1 MSINNE
7 WNRNVKFGLVN
18 SEEGLF
24 ISVNGMKYYFMKNS
38 DICGLMRSIIMS
50 SVKEIQTTIKA
61 RRIKDNVKY
70 TKANEMFIKATFTA
84 EDMELKEDYA
94 MSFTK
99 IKEIQKEKKKEQVEI
114 INNSEISSDNNN
126 NTVEDINTS
135 NIFKP
140 VDIREA
146 LRTCEPALKHIEK
159 PIIEQIM
166 EEVKEETISKPI
178 KEVVSE
184 PVKIEEKPKAVK
196 SSKPKAVKSSKPK
209 SVKKPVKSSKPALKH
224 IEKPIIEQ
232 IMEEV
237 KEETISKPIKE
248 VVSEPVKEVVSEPVK
263 EVVSEPVK
271 IEDKA
276 VKSSKPKSV
285 KKPVKSKKDS
295 KELKIGGYKI
305 TDKHIS
311 LFNQIKE
318 ACIDLGVSELKRDEA
333 RKYKIYYRNLNDGTW
348 GVLRE
353 QYKTYMEKFA

>member
-7 WNRNVKFGLVN
+7 WNRNVRFGLVN

-84 EDMELKEDYA
+84 DDMELKEDYA

-99 IKEIQKEKKKEQVEI
+99 IKEIQEEKKKKQVEI

-126 NTVEDINTS
+126 NTVEDNTS

-166 EEVKEETISKPI
+166 EEIKEETVSEPIKEVVSEPVKDVKEIVKEESKEAIVKEETVSEPI
-178 KEVVSE
+178 KEVVSEPMEDVKEIVKEEIKEETVSE

-196 SSKPKAVKSSKPK
+196 K
-209 SVKKPVKSSKPALKH
+209 
-224 IEKPIIEQ
+224 
-232 IMEEV
+232 
-237 KEETISKPIKE
+237 T
-248 VVSEPVKEVVSEPVK
+248 
-263 EVVSEPVK
+263 
-271 IEDKA
+271 

-305 TDKHIS
+305 TDKHIN

-333 RKYKIYYRNLNDGTW
+333 RKYKIYYTKLNDGTW

>member
-7 WNRNVKFGLVN
+7 WNRNIKFGLVN

-24 ISVNGMKYYFMKNS
+24 ISVNGVKYYFMKNS

-84 EDMELKEDYA
+84 DDMELKEDYA

-99 IKEIQKEKKKEQVEI
+99 IKEIQEEKKKEQPEI
-114 INNSEISSDNNN
+114 ISNSEVSSDND
-126 NTVEDINTS
+126 NTAEDNNTS

-140 VDIREA
+140 VNIREA
-146 LRTCEPALKHIEK
+146 LKSCEPALKHIEK

-166 EEVKEETISKPI
+166 EEVKEIVKEEIKEEVVSEPI

-184 PVKIEEKPKAVK
+184 PVEEVKEIVKEEIKEEVVSEPVKVEEKPKT
-196 SSKPKAVKSSKPK
+196 VKSSKPK
-209 SVKKPVKSSKPALKH
+209 SVK
-224 IEKPIIEQ
+224 
-232 IMEEV
+232 
-237 KEETISKPIKE
+237 
-248 VVSEPVKEVVSEPVK
+248 
-263 EVVSEPVK
+263 
-271 IEDKA
+271 
-276 VKSSKPKSV
+276 SSKPKTV
-285 KKPVKSKKDS
+285 KKITKSKKDPN
-295 KELKIGGYKI
+295 ELKIGGYKI

>member
-7 WNRNVKFGLVN
+7 WNRNVRFGLVN

-84 EDMELKEDYA
+84 DDMELKEDYA

-99 IKEIQKEKKKEQVEI
+99 IKEIQEEKKKKQVEI
-114 INNSEISSDNNN
+114 INNNETSSDND
-126 NTVEDINTS
+126 NTVEDNTS

-166 EEVKEETISKPI
+166 EEVKEETVSEPI

-184 PVKIEEKPKAVK
+184 PVKDVKEIVKEETVSEPVKVEEKPKAVK
-196 SSKPKAVKSSKPK
+196 KTVK
-209 SVKKPVKSSKPALKH
+209 
-224 IEKPIIEQ
+224 
-232 IMEEV
+232 
-237 KEETISKPIKE
+237 T
-248 VVSEPVKEVVSEPVK
+248 
-263 EVVSEPVK
+263 
-271 IEDKA
+271 
-276 VKSSKPKSV
+276 SKPKSV

-333 RKYKIYYRNLNDGTW
+333 RKYKIYYTKLNDGTW

>member
-7 WNRNVKFGLVN
+7 WNRNVRFGLVN

-84 EDMELKEDYA
+84 DDMELKEDYA

-99 IKEIQKEKKKEQVEI
+99 IKEIQEEKKKKQVETI
-114 INNSEISSDNNN
+114 TNNKISSDNT
-126 NTVEDINTS
+126 NTVEDNNTS

-140 VDIREA
+140 VNIREA

-166 EEVKEETISKPI
+166 EEVKEETVPEPI

-184 PVKIEEKPKAVK
+184 PV
-196 SSKPKAVKSSKPK
+196 
-209 SVKKPVKSSKPALKH
+209 
-224 IEKPIIEQ
+224 
-232 IMEEV
+232 EEV
-237 KEETISKPIKE
+237 KEI
-248 VVSEPVKEVVSEPVK
+248 VKEEVK
-263 EVVSEPVK
+263 EK
-271 IEDKA
+271 LFLNQL
-276 VKSSKPKSV
+276 
-285 KKPVKSKKDS
+285 KK
-295 KELKIGGYKI
+295 
-305 TDKHIS
+305 
-311 LFNQIKE
+311 LFLNQ
-318 ACIDLGVSELKRDEA
+318 
-333 RKYKIYYRNLNDGTW
+333 
-348 GVLRE
+348 
-353 QYKTYMEKFA
+353 

>member
-1 MSINNE
+1 MTINNE
-7 WNRNVKFGLVN
+7 WNRNVRFGLVN

-84 EDMELKEDYA
+84 DEMELKEDYA

-99 IKEIQKEKKKEQVEI
+99 IKEIQEEKKKKQVEI
-114 INNSEISSDNNN
+114 INNNETSSDND
-126 NTVEDINTS
+126 NTVEDNNTS

-166 EEVKEETISKPI
+166 EEIKEETVSEPI

-184 PVKIEEKPKAVK
+184 PVKD
-196 SSKPKAVKSSKPK
+196 
-209 SVKKPVKSSKPALKH
+209 
-224 IEKPIIEQ
+224 
-232 IMEEV
+232 V
-237 KEETISKPIKE
+237 KEEIKEEIKEETVSEPIKEEVVSEPIKE
-248 VVSEPVKEVVSEPVK
+248 VVSEPVEEVKEETVSEPVK
-263 EVVSEPVK
+263 VEEKP
-271 IEDKA
+271 KA
-276 VKSSKPKSV
+276 VKKTVKTSKPKSV

-295 KELKIGGYKI
+295 NELKIGGYKI

-333 RKYKIYYRNLNDGTW
+333 RKYKIYYTKLNDGTW

>member
-7 WNRNVKFGLVN
+7 WNRNVRFGLVN

-84 EDMELKEDYA
+84 DDMELKEDYA

-99 IKEIQKEKKKEQVEI
+99 IKEIQEEKKKKQVEI
-114 INNSEISSDNNN
+114 INNNETSSVN
-126 NTVEDINTS
+126 NTVEDNNTS

-166 EEVKEETISKPI
+166 EEVKEETVSEPI
-178 KEVVSE
+178 KEVVVSEPVKDVKEFVKEETVSEPIKEEVVSE
-184 PVKIEEKPKAVK
+184 PVEEVKEETVSEPIKVEEKPKAVK
-196 SSKPKAVKSSKPK
+196 K
-209 SVKKPVKSSKPALKH
+209 
-224 IEKPIIEQ
+224 
-232 IMEEV
+232 
-237 KEETISKPIKE
+237 T
-248 VVSEPVKEVVSEPVK
+248 
-263 EVVSEPVK
+263 
-271 IEDKA
+271 

-333 RKYKIYYRNLNDGTW
+333 RKYKIYYTKLNDGTW

>member
-7 WNRNVKFGLVN
+7 WNRNVRFGLVN

-84 EDMELKEDYA
+84 DDMELKEDYA

-99 IKEIQKEKKKEQVEI
+99 IKEIQEEKKKKQVEI
-114 INNSEISSDNNN
+114 INNNETSSDND
-126 NTVEDINTS
+126 NTVEDNNTS

-166 EEVKEETISKPI
+166 EEIKEETVSEPIKEVVSEPVKDVKEIVKEESKEAIVKDEIVSEPIKEVVSEPMEDVKEIVKEEVKEET
-178 KEVVSE
+178 VSE

-196 SSKPKAVKSSKPK
+196 KTVK
-209 SVKKPVKSSKPALKH
+209 
-224 IEKPIIEQ
+224 
-232 IMEEV
+232 
-237 KEETISKPIKE
+237 T
-248 VVSEPVKEVVSEPVK
+248 
-263 EVVSEPVK
+263 
-271 IEDKA
+271 
-276 VKSSKPKSV
+276 SKPKSV

-333 RKYKIYYRNLNDGTW
+333 RKYKIYYTKLNDGTW

>member
-7 WNRNVKFGLVN
+7 WNRNVRFGLVN

-84 EDMELKEDYA
+84 DDMELKEDYA

-99 IKEIQKEKKKEQVEI
+99 IKEIQEEKKKKQVEI
-114 INNSEISSDNNN
+114 INNNEISSDND
-126 NTVEDINTS
+126 NTVEDNNTS

-166 EEVKEETISKPI
+166 EEVKEETVSEPI

-184 PVKIEEKPKAVK
+184 PVKDVKEIVKEEIK
-196 SSKPKAVKSSKPK
+196 
-209 SVKKPVKSSKPALKH
+209 
-224 IEKPIIEQ
+224 
-232 IMEEV
+232 EEIV
-237 KEETISKPIKE
+237 KEETVSEPIKE
-248 VVSEPVKEVVSEPVK
+248 VVSEPVKDVKEEVKEETVSEPVK
-263 EVVSEPVK
+263 VEEKPKAVK
-271 IEDKA
+271 KT

>member
-1 MSINNE
+1 MTINNE
-7 WNRNVKFGLVN
+7 WNRNVRFGLVN

-84 EDMELKEDYA
+84 DDMELKEDYA

-99 IKEIQKEKKKEQVEI
+99 IKEIQEEKKKKQVEI
-114 INNSEISSDNNN
+114 INNSEISSDNN
-126 NTVEDINTS
+126 TVEDNIS

-166 EEVKEETISKPI
+166 EEVKEETVSEPVEDVKEEVKEETVSEPI

-184 PVKIEEKPKAVK
+184 PVKDVKEETVPEPVKVEEKPKAVK
-196 SSKPKAVKSSKPK
+196 KTVKSSKPK
-209 SVKKPVKSSKPALKH
+209 SVKKPVK
-224 IEKPIIEQ
+224 
-232 IMEEV
+232 
-237 KEETISKPIKE
+237 T
-248 VVSEPVKEVVSEPVK
+248 
-263 EVVSEPVK
+263 
-271 IEDKA
+271 
-276 VKSSKPKSV
+276 SKPKSV

-295 KELKIGGYKI
+295 NELKIGGYKI

>member
-84 EDMELKEDYA
+84 DDMELKEDYA

-99 IKEIQKEKKKEQVEI
+99 IKEIQEEKKKKQVETI
-114 INNSEISSDNNN
+114 TNNKISSDNT
-126 NTVEDINTS
+126 NTVEDNNTS

-140 VDIREA
+140 VNIREA

-166 EEVKEETISKPI
+166 EEVKEETVPEPIKEVVSEPVEEVKEIVKEEVKEETVSEPI

-184 PVKIEEKPKAVK
+184 PVKDVKEEVKEEIVSEPVKVEEKPKAVK
-196 SSKPKAVKSSKPK
+196 K
-209 SVKKPVKSSKPALKH
+209 
-224 IEKPIIEQ
+224 
-232 IMEEV
+232 
-237 KEETISKPIKE
+237 T
-248 VVSEPVKEVVSEPVK
+248 
-263 EVVSEPVK
+263 
-271 IEDKA
+271 

-295 KELKIGGYKI
+295 NELKIGGYKI

-333 RKYKIYYRNLNDGTW
+333 RKYKIYYTKLNDGTW

>member
-7 WNRNVKFGLVN
+7 WNRNVRFGLVN

-84 EDMELKEDYA
+84 DDMELKEDYA

-99 IKEIQKEKKKEQVEI
+99 IKEIQEEKKKKQVEI
-114 INNSEISSDNNN
+114 INNNEISSDND
-126 NTVEDINTS
+126 NTVEDNNTS

-166 EEVKEETISKPI
+166 EEVKEETVSEPI

-184 PVKIEEKPKAVK
+184 PVKDVKEIVKEEIKEEIVKEETVSEPIKEIVPEPVEDVKEEVKEETVSEPVKVEEKPKAVK
-196 SSKPKAVKSSKPK
+196 K
-209 SVKKPVKSSKPALKH
+209 
-224 IEKPIIEQ
+224 
-232 IMEEV
+232 
-237 KEETISKPIKE
+237 T
-248 VVSEPVKEVVSEPVK
+248 
-263 EVVSEPVK
+263 
-271 IEDKA
+271 

>member
-24 ISVNGMKYYFMKNS
+24 ISVNGVKYYFMKNS

-84 EDMELKEDYA
+84 DDMELKEDYA

-99 IKEIQKEKKKEQVEI
+99 IKEIQEEKKKEQPEI
-114 INNSEISSDNNN
+114 ISNNEVSSDND
-126 NTVEDINTS
+126 NTAEDNNTS

-140 VDIREA
+140 VNIREA
-146 LRTCEPALKHIEK
+146 LKSCEPALKHIEK

-166 EEVKEETISKPI
+166 EEVKEETVSEPI

-184 PVKIEEKPKAVK
+184 PVEEVKEAVKEEIKEETVSEPVKVEEKPKSVK
-196 SSKPKAVKSSKPK
+196 SSKPKAVKK
-209 SVKKPVKSSKPALKH
+209 
-224 IEKPIIEQ
+224 
-232 IMEEV
+232 
-237 KEETISKPIKE
+237 TT
-248 VVSEPVKEVVSEPVK
+248 
-263 EVVSEPVK
+263 
-271 IEDKA
+271 
-276 VKSSKPKSV
+276 
-285 KKPVKSKKDS
+285 KSKKDS

>member
-84 EDMELKEDYA
+84 DDMELKEDYA

-99 IKEIQKEKKKEQVEI
+99 IKEIQEEKKKKQVEI
-114 INNSEISSDNNN
+114 INNNETSSDND
-126 NTVEDINTS
+126 NTVEDNNTS

-166 EEVKEETISKPI
+166 EEVKEETVSEPI

-184 PVKIEEKPKAVK
+184 PVKVEEKPKAVK
-196 SSKPKAVKSSKPK
+196 K
-209 SVKKPVKSSKPALKH
+209 
-224 IEKPIIEQ
+224 
-232 IMEEV
+232 
-237 KEETISKPIKE
+237 T
-248 VVSEPVKEVVSEPVK
+248 
-263 EVVSEPVK
+263 
-271 IEDKA
+271 

>member
-84 EDMELKEDYA
+84 DDMELKEDYA

-99 IKEIQKEKKKEQVEI
+99 IKEIQEEKKKKQVETI
-114 INNSEISSDNNN
+114 TNNKISSDNT
-126 NTVEDINTS
+126 NTVEDNNTS

-140 VDIREA
+140 VNIREA

-166 EEVKEETISKPI
+166 EEVKEETVPEPI

-184 PVKIEEKPKAVK
+184 PVKDVKEEVKEEIVSEPVKVEEKPKAVK
-196 SSKPKAVKSSKPK
+196 K
-209 SVKKPVKSSKPALKH
+209 
-224 IEKPIIEQ
+224 
-232 IMEEV
+232 
-237 KEETISKPIKE
+237 T
-248 VVSEPVKEVVSEPVK
+248 
-263 EVVSEPVK
+263 
-271 IEDKA
+271 

-295 KELKIGGYKI
+295 NELKIGGYKI

-333 RKYKIYYRNLNDGTW
+333 RKYKIYYTKLNDGTW

>member
-24 ISVNGMKYYFMKNS
+24 ISINGMKYYFMKNS

-84 EDMELKEDYA
+84 DDMELKEDYA

-99 IKEIQKEKKKEQVEI
+99 IKEIQEEKKKEQPEI
-114 INNSEISSDNNN
+114 INNSEISSDNT
-126 NTVEDINTS
+126 NTVEHNNTS

-140 VDIREA
+140 VNIREA

-166 EEVKEETISKPI
+166 EEVKEETVP
-178 KEVVSE
+178 E
-184 PVKIEEKPKAVK
+184 
-196 SSKPKAVKSSKPK
+196 
-209 SVKKPVKSSKPALKH
+209 
-224 IEKPIIEQ
+224 
-232 IMEEV
+232 
-237 KEETISKPIKE
+237 PIKE
-248 VVSEPVKEVVSEPVK
+248 VVSEPVKEVKEAVKEEIKEETVSEPVK
-263 EVVSEPVK
+263 VEEKP
-271 IEDKA
+271 KA
-276 VKSSKPKSV
+276 AKKTVKSSKPKSV
-285 KKPVKSKKDS
+285 KKTSKSKKDS
-295 KELKIGGYKI
+295 NELKIGGYKI

>member
-184 PVKIEEKPKAVK
+184 PVK
-196 SSKPKAVKSSKPK
+196 
-209 SVKKPVKSSKPALKH
+209 
-224 IEKPIIEQ
+224 
-232 IMEEV
+232 
-237 KEETISKPIKE
+237 
-248 VVSEPVKEVVSEPVK
+248 

-271 IEDKA
+271 IEDKS

-333 RKYKIYYRNLNDGTW
+333 RKYKIYYTKLNDGTW

>member
-1 MSINNE
+1 MTINNE

-84 EDMELKEDYA
+84 DDMELKEDYA

-99 IKEIQKEKKKEQVEI
+99 IKEIQEEKKKKQVEI
-114 INNSEISSDNNN
+114 INNIETSSDN
-126 NTVEDINTS
+126 NTVEDNTS

-166 EEVKEETISKPI
+166 EEVKEETVSEPI

-184 PVKIEEKPKAVK
+184 PVEDVKEEVKEEIVKEEVKEETVPESVKVEEKPKAVK
-196 SSKPKAVKSSKPK
+196 KTVK
-209 SVKKPVKSSKPALKH
+209 
-224 IEKPIIEQ
+224 
-232 IMEEV
+232 
-237 KEETISKPIKE
+237 T
-248 VVSEPVKEVVSEPVK
+248 
-263 EVVSEPVK
+263 
-271 IEDKA
+271 
-276 VKSSKPKSV
+276 SKPKSV

-318 ACIDLGVSELKRDEA
+318 ACIDLGASELKRDEA

>member
-1 MSINNE
+1 MSINND

-84 EDMELKEDYA
+84 DDMKLKEDYA

-99 IKEIQKEKKKEQVEI
+99 IKEIQEEKKKKQVEI
-114 INNSEISSDNNN
+114 INNSEISSNND
-126 NTVEDINTS
+126 NTVEDNTS

-166 EEVKEETISKPI
+166 EEVKEETVSEPIKEVVSEPVEDVKEEVKEEIVKEEVKEETVPEPIKEVVSEPI

-184 PVKIEEKPKAVK
+184 PVKVEEKPKAVK
-196 SSKPKAVKSSKPK
+196 K
-209 SVKKPVKSSKPALKH
+209 
-224 IEKPIIEQ
+224 
-232 IMEEV
+232 
-237 KEETISKPIKE
+237 T
-248 VVSEPVKEVVSEPVK
+248 
-263 EVVSEPVK
+263 
-271 IEDKA
+271 

-295 KELKIGGYKI
+295 KELQIGGYKI

>member
-24 ISVNGMKYYFMKNS
+24 ISVNGVKYYFMKNS

-84 EDMELKEDYA
+84 DDMELKEDYA

-99 IKEIQKEKKKEQVEI
+99 IKEIQEEKKKEQPEI
-114 INNSEISSDNNN
+114 INNSEISSDNT
-126 NTVEDINTS
+126 NTVEHNNTS

-140 VDIREA
+140 VNIREA

-166 EEVKEETISKPI
+166 EEVKEETVP
-178 KEVVSE
+178 E
-184 PVKIEEKPKAVK
+184 
-196 SSKPKAVKSSKPK
+196 
-209 SVKKPVKSSKPALKH
+209 
-224 IEKPIIEQ
+224 
-232 IMEEV
+232 
-237 KEETISKPIKE
+237 PIKE
-248 VVSEPVKEVVSEPVK
+248 VVSEPVKEVKEAVKEEIKEETVSEPVK
-263 EVVSEPVK
+263 VEEKP
-271 IEDKA
+271 KA
-276 VKSSKPKSV
+276 AKKTVKSSKPKSV
-285 KKPVKSKKDS
+285 KKTSKSKKDS
-295 KELKIGGYKI
+295 NELKIGGYKI

>member
-7 WNRNVKFGLVN
+7 WNRNVRFGLVN

-84 EDMELKEDYA
+84 DDMELKEDYA

-99 IKEIQKEKKKEQVEI
+99 IKEIQEEKKKKQVEI
-114 INNSEISSDNNN
+114 INNNETSSDND
-126 NTVEDINTS
+126 NTVEDNNTS

-166 EEVKEETISKPI
+166 EEIKEETVSEPI

-184 PVKIEEKPKAVK
+184 PVKDVK
-196 SSKPKAVKSSKPK
+196 EIVK
-209 SVKKPVKSSKPALKH
+209 
-224 IEKPIIEQ
+224 
-232 IMEEV
+232 EEV
-237 KEETISKPIKE
+237 KEEIKEEIVKEEIKEE
-248 VVSEPVKEVVSEPVK
+248 VVSEPIKEETVSET
-263 EVVSEPVK
+263 VK
-271 IEDKA
+271 IEEKPKA

-333 RKYKIYYRNLNDGTW
+333 RKYKIYYTKLNDGTW

>member
-24 ISVNGMKYYFMKNS
+24 ISVNGVKYYFMKNS

-84 EDMELKEDYA
+84 DDMELKEDYA

-99 IKEIQKEKKKEQVEI
+99 IKEIQEEKKKEQPEI
-114 INNSEISSDNNN
+114 ISNSEVSSDND
-126 NTVEDINTS
+126 NTAEDNNTS

-140 VDIREA
+140 VNIREA
-146 LRTCEPALKHIEK
+146 LKSCEPALKHIEK

-166 EEVKEETISKPI
+166 EEVKEEIKEETVSEPIKEVVSEPVEKVKEAVKEETVPEPI

-184 PVKIEEKPKAVK
+184 PVKVEEKPKTVK
-196 SSKPKAVKSSKPK
+196 SSKLKAVKK
-209 SVKKPVKSSKPALKH
+209 
-224 IEKPIIEQ
+224 
-232 IMEEV
+232 
-237 KEETISKPIKE
+237 TT
-248 VVSEPVKEVVSEPVK
+248 
-263 EVVSEPVK
+263 
-271 IEDKA
+271 
-276 VKSSKPKSV
+276 
-285 KKPVKSKKDS
+285 KSKKDS
-295 KELKIGGYKI
+295 NELKIGGYKI
-305 TDKHIS
+305 TAKHIS

>member
-7 WNRNVKFGLVN
+7 WNRNVRFGLVN

-84 EDMELKEDYA
+84 DDMELKEDYA

-99 IKEIQKEKKKEQVEI
+99 IKEIQEEKKKKQVEI
-114 INNSEISSDNNN
+114 ISNNEISSDND
-126 NTVEDINTS
+126 NTVEDNTS

-166 EEVKEETISKPI
+166 EEVKEETVSEPIKEVVSEPI

-184 PVKIEEKPKAVK
+184 PVKDVK
-196 SSKPKAVKSSKPK
+196 
-209 SVKKPVKSSKPALKH
+209 
-224 IEKPIIEQ
+224 
-232 IMEEV
+232 EEV
-237 KEETISKPIKE
+237 KEETVSEPIKE
-248 VVSEPVKEVVSEPVK
+248 VVSEPVEEVKEETVSEPIKVEEKPKAVK
-263 EVVSEPVK
+263 K
-271 IEDKA
+271 T

-333 RKYKIYYRNLNDGTW
+333 RKYKIYYTKLNDGTW

>member
-7 WNRNVKFGLVN
+7 WNRNVRFGLVN

-84 EDMELKEDYA
+84 DDMELKEDYA

-99 IKEIQKEKKKEQVEI
+99 IKEIQEEKKKEQVKI
-114 INNSEISSDNNN
+114 ISNNEISSDND
-126 NTVEDINTS
+126 NTVEDNNTS

-166 EEVKEETISKPI
+166 EEVKEETVSEPI
-178 KEVVSE
+178 KEVVSEPVKDVKEIVKEESKEAIVKDEIVSEPIKEVVSEPMEDVKEIVKEEVKEETVSE

-196 SSKPKAVKSSKPK
+196 KTVK
-209 SVKKPVKSSKPALKH
+209 
-224 IEKPIIEQ
+224 
-232 IMEEV
+232 
-237 KEETISKPIKE
+237 T
-248 VVSEPVKEVVSEPVK
+248 
-263 EVVSEPVK
+263 
-271 IEDKA
+271 
-276 VKSSKPKSV
+276 SKPKSV

-333 RKYKIYYRNLNDGTW
+333 RKYKIYYTKLNDGTW

>member
-7 WNRNVKFGLVN
+7 WNRNVRFGLVN

-84 EDMELKEDYA
+84 DDMELKEDYA

-99 IKEIQKEKKKEQVEI
+99 IKEIQEEKKKKQVEI
-114 INNSEISSDNNN
+114 INNSEISSDND
-126 NTVEDINTS
+126 NTVEDNNTS

-178 KEVVSE
+178 KEVVVSE
-184 PVKIEEKPKAVK
+184 PVKDVK
-196 SSKPKAVKSSKPK
+196 EFVK
-209 SVKKPVKSSKPALKH
+209 
-224 IEKPIIEQ
+224 
-232 IMEEV
+232 EEV
-237 KEETISKPIKE
+237 KEEIKEEIVKEEIKEE
-248 VVSEPVKEVVSEPVK
+248 VVSEPIKEETVSEPVK
-263 EVVSEPVK
+263 VEEKP
-271 IEDKA
+271 KA

>member
-99 IKEIQKEKKKEQVEI
+99 IKEIQEEKKKEQVEI
-114 INNSEISSDNNN
+114 ISNNETSSDND
-126 NTVEDINTS
+126 NTVEDNNTS

-166 EEVKEETISKPI
+166 EEVKEEII
-178 KEVVSE
+178 SE
-184 PVKIEEKPKAVK
+184 PV
-196 SSKPKAVKSSKPK
+196 
-209 SVKKPVKSSKPALKH
+209 
-224 IEKPIIEQ
+224 
-232 IMEEV
+232 
-237 KEETISKPIKE
+237 KE

>member
-7 WNRNVKFGLVN
+7 WNRNVRFGLVN

-84 EDMELKEDYA
+84 DDMELKEDYA

-99 IKEIQKEKKKEQVEI
+99 IKEIQEEKKKKQVEI
-114 INNSEISSDNNN
+114 INNNETSSDND
-126 NTVEDINTS
+126 NTVEDNNTS

-166 EEVKEETISKPI
+166 EEVKEETVSEPI

-184 PVKIEEKPKAVK
+184 PVKDVK
-196 SSKPKAVKSSKPK
+196 E
-209 SVKKPVKSSKPALKH
+209 
-224 IEKPIIEQ
+224 I
-232 IMEEV
+232 V
-237 KEETISKPIKE
+237 KEEIKEETVSEPIKEE
-248 VVSEPVKEVVSEPVK
+248 VVSEPVKDVKEEIKEEVVSEPVK
-263 EVVSEPVK
+263 VEEQPKSVK
-271 IEDKA
+271 KT
-276 VKSSKPKSV
+276 VKTSKPKSV

-333 RKYKIYYRNLNDGTW
+333 RKYKIYYTKLNDGTW

>member
-7 WNRNVKFGLVN
+7 WNRNVRFGLVN

-84 EDMELKEDYA
+84 DDMELKEDYA

-99 IKEIQKEKKKEQVEI
+99 IKEIQEEKKKKQVEI
-114 INNSEISSDNNN
+114 INNNETSSDND
-126 NTVEDINTS
+126 NTVEDNTS

-166 EEVKEETISKPI
+166 EEVKEETVSEPI

-184 PVKIEEKPKAVK
+184 PVKDVKEIVKEEVKEEIKEEIVKEEIKEEVVSEPIKEETVSETVKIEE
-196 SSKPKAVKSSKPK
+196 KPKAVKSSKPK
-209 SVKKPVKSSKPALKH
+209 SVKKPVKN
-224 IEKPIIEQ
+224 
-232 IMEEV
+232 
-237 KEETISKPIKE
+237 
-248 VVSEPVKEVVSEPVK
+248 
-263 EVVSEPVK
+263 
-271 IEDKA
+271 
-276 VKSSKPKSV
+276 
-285 KKPVKSKKDS
+285 KKDS

-333 RKYKIYYRNLNDGTW
+333 RKYKIYYTKLNDGTW

>member
-1 MSINNE
+1 MTINNE

-84 EDMELKEDYA
+84 DDMELKEDYA

-99 IKEIQKEKKKEQVEI
+99 IKEIQEEKKKKQVEI
-114 INNSEISSDNNN
+114 INNSEISSNND
-126 NTVEDINTS
+126 NTVEDNTS

-166 EEVKEETISKPI
+166 EEVKEETVSEPI

-184 PVKIEEKPKAVK
+184 PVEDVKEEIKEEIVKEEIKEETVPESVKVEEKPKAVK
-196 SSKPKAVKSSKPK
+196 K
-209 SVKKPVKSSKPALKH
+209 
-224 IEKPIIEQ
+224 
-232 IMEEV
+232 
-237 KEETISKPIKE
+237 T
-248 VVSEPVKEVVSEPVK
+248 
-263 EVVSEPVK
+263 
-271 IEDKA
+271 

-295 KELKIGGYKI
+295 KELQIGGYKI

>member
-7 WNRNVKFGLVN
+7 WNRNVRFGLVN

-84 EDMELKEDYA
+84 DDMELKEDYA

-99 IKEIQKEKKKEQVEI
+99 IKEIQEEKKKKQVEI
-114 INNSEISSDNNN
+114 INNSEISSDND
-126 NTVEDINTS
+126 NTVEDNNTS

-166 EEVKEETISKPI
+166 EEVKEETVSEPI

-184 PVKIEEKPKAVK
+184 PVKDVKEIVKEEIVPEPIKDVKETVKEEIKEEVKEETVSEPVKVEEKPKAVK
-196 SSKPKAVKSSKPK
+196 K
-209 SVKKPVKSSKPALKH
+209 
-224 IEKPIIEQ
+224 
-232 IMEEV
+232 
-237 KEETISKPIKE
+237 T
-248 VVSEPVKEVVSEPVK
+248 
-263 EVVSEPVK
+263 
-271 IEDKA
+271 

-333 RKYKIYYRNLNDGTW
+333 RKYKIYYTKLNDGTW

>member
-7 WNRNVKFGLVN
+7 WNRNVRFGLVN

-84 EDMELKEDYA
+84 DDMELKEDYA

-99 IKEIQKEKKKEQVEI
+99 IKEIQEEKKKKQVEI
-114 INNSEISSDNNN
+114 ISNNETSSDND
-126 NTVEDINTS
+126 NTVEDNNTS

-166 EEVKEETISKPI
+166 EEVKEETVSEPI
-178 KEVVSE
+178 KEVVSEPVKDVKEIVKEEVKEETVSEPIKEVVSEPVEDVKEEVKDETVPE

-196 SSKPKAVKSSKPK
+196 KTVKSSKPK
-209 SVKKPVKSSKPALKH
+209 SVKKS
-224 IEKPIIEQ
+224 
-232 IMEEV
+232 
-237 KEETISKPIKE
+237 
-248 VVSEPVKEVVSEPVK
+248 
-263 EVVSEPVK
+263 
-271 IEDKA
+271 
-276 VKSSKPKSV
+276 
-285 KKPVKSKKDS
+285 VKSKKDS

-333 RKYKIYYRNLNDGTW
+333 RKYKIYYTKLNDGTW

>member
-1 MSINNE
+1 MTINNE
-7 WNRNVKFGLVN
+7 WNRNVRFGLVN

-84 EDMELKEDYA
+84 DDMELKEDYA

-99 IKEIQKEKKKEQVEI
+99 IKEIQEEKKKKQVEI

-126 NTVEDINTS
+126 NTVEDNTS

-166 EEVKEETISKPI
+166 EEIKEETVSEPIKEVVSEPVEDVKEIVKEEVKEETVPEPI

-184 PVKIEEKPKAVK
+184 PVKD
-196 SSKPKAVKSSKPK
+196 
-209 SVKKPVKSSKPALKH
+209 
-224 IEKPIIEQ
+224 
-232 IMEEV
+232 V
-237 KEETISKPIKE
+237 KEEIKEETVSEPIKE
-248 VVSEPVKEVVSEPVK
+248 VVSEPVKVEEKPKAVK
-263 EVVSEPVK
+263 K
-271 IEDKA
+271 T

-295 KELKIGGYKI
+295 NELKIGGYKI

>member
-7 WNRNVKFGLVN
+7 WNRNVRFGLVN

-84 EDMELKEDYA
+84 DDMELKEDYA

-99 IKEIQKEKKKEQVEI
+99 IKEIQEEKKKKQIEI
-114 INNSEISSDNNN
+114 INNNETSSVN
-126 NTVEDINTS
+126 NTVEDNNTS

-166 EEVKEETISKPI
+166 EEVKEEVVPEPI
-178 KEVVSE
+178 KEVVSEPVKEEIKEEIVSEPIKEETVSEPIKEVVSEPVKDVKEIVKEEIKEETVPE

-196 SSKPKAVKSSKPK
+196 K
-209 SVKKPVKSSKPALKH
+209 
-224 IEKPIIEQ
+224 
-232 IMEEV
+232 
-237 KEETISKPIKE
+237 T
-248 VVSEPVKEVVSEPVK
+248 
-263 EVVSEPVK
+263 
-271 IEDKA
+271 

-333 RKYKIYYRNLNDGTW
+333 RKYKIYYTKLNDGTW

>member
-7 WNRNVKFGLVN
+7 WNRNVRFGLVN

-84 EDMELKEDYA
+84 DDMELKEDYA

-99 IKEIQKEKKKEQVEI
+99 IKEIQEEKKKKQVEI
-114 INNSEISSDNNN
+114 INNNETSSDND
-126 NTVEDINTS
+126 NTVEDNTS

-166 EEVKEETISKPI
+166 EEVKEETVSEPIKEVVSEPVKDVKEIVKEETVSEPVKEVVSEPI

-196 SSKPKAVKSSKPK
+196 
-209 SVKKPVKSSKPALKH
+209 
-224 IEKPIIEQ
+224 
-232 IMEEV
+232 
-237 KEETISKPIKE
+237 T
-248 VVSEPVKEVVSEPVK
+248 
-263 EVVSEPVK
+263 
-271 IEDKA
+271 
-276 VKSSKPKSV
+276 SKPKSV

-333 RKYKIYYRNLNDGTW
+333 RKYKIYYTKLNDGTW

>member
-1 MSINNE
+1 MTINNE

-84 EDMELKEDYA
+84 DDMKLKEDYA

-99 IKEIQKEKKKEQVEI
+99 IKEIQEEKKKKQVEI
-114 INNSEISSDNNN
+114 INNSEISSNND
-126 NTVEDINTS
+126 NTVEDNAS

-166 EEVKEETISKPI
+166 EEVKEETVSEPI

-184 PVKIEEKPKAVK
+184 PVED
-196 SSKPKAVKSSKPK
+196 
-209 SVKKPVKSSKPALKH
+209 VKKKLK
-224 IEKPIIEQ
+224 
-232 IMEEV
+232 
-237 KEETISKPIKE
+237 
-248 VVSEPVKEVVSEPVK
+248 
-263 EVVSEPVK
+263 
-271 IEDKA
+271 
-276 VKSSKPKSV
+276 
-285 KKPVKSKKDS
+285 KKLLKK
-295 KELKIGGYKI
+295 KLKK
-305 TDKHIS
+305 K
-311 LFNQIKE
+311 LFLNQ
-318 ACIDLGVSELKRDEA
+318 LK
-333 RKYKIYYRNLNDGTW
+333 KLFLNQ
-348 GVLRE
+348 LKKLF
-353 QYKTYMEKFA
+353 QNQ

>member
-7 WNRNVKFGLVN
+7 WNRNVRFGLVN

-84 EDMELKEDYA
+84 DDMELKEDYA

-99 IKEIQKEKKKEQVEI
+99 IKEIQEEKKKEQVKI
-114 INNSEISSDNNN
+114 ISNNEISSDND
-126 NTVEDINTS
+126 NTVEDNNTS

-166 EEVKEETISKPI
+166 EEIKEETVSEPIKEVVSEPVKDVKEIVKEESKEAIVKDEIVSEPIKEVVSEPMEDVKEIVKEEVKEET
-178 KEVVSE
+178 VSE

-196 SSKPKAVKSSKPK
+196 KTVK
-209 SVKKPVKSSKPALKH
+209 
-224 IEKPIIEQ
+224 
-232 IMEEV
+232 
-237 KEETISKPIKE
+237 T
-248 VVSEPVKEVVSEPVK
+248 
-263 EVVSEPVK
+263 
-271 IEDKA
+271 
-276 VKSSKPKSV
+276 SKPKSV

-333 RKYKIYYRNLNDGTW
+333 RKYKIYYTKLNDGTW

>member
-7 WNRNVKFGLVN
+7 WNRNVRFGLVN

-84 EDMELKEDYA
+84 DDMELKEDYA

-99 IKEIQKEKKKEQVEI
+99 IKEIQEEKKKKQVEI
-114 INNSEISSDNNN
+114 INNNETSSDND
-126 NTVEDINTS
+126 NTVEDNNTS

-166 EEVKEETISKPI
+166 EEIKEETVSEPIKEVVSEPVKDVKEIVKEESKEAIVKDEIVSEPIKEVVSEPMEDVKEIVKEEVKEET
-178 KEVVSE
+178 VSE
-184 PVKIEEKPKAVK
+184 PVKIEEKPKAGKKTVK
-196 SSKPKAVKSSKPK
+196 
-209 SVKKPVKSSKPALKH
+209 
-224 IEKPIIEQ
+224 
-232 IMEEV
+232 
-237 KEETISKPIKE
+237 T
-248 VVSEPVKEVVSEPVK
+248 
-263 EVVSEPVK
+263 
-271 IEDKA
+271 
-276 VKSSKPKSV
+276 SKPKSV

-333 RKYKIYYRNLNDGTW
+333 RKYKIYYTKLNDGTW

>member
-7 WNRNVKFGLVN
+7 WNRNVRFGLVN

-84 EDMELKEDYA
+84 DDMELKEDYA

-99 IKEIQKEKKKEQVEI
+99 IKEIQEEKKKKQVEI
-114 INNSEISSDNNN
+114 ISNNEISSDND
-126 NTVEDINTS
+126 NTVEDNTS

-166 EEVKEETISKPI
+166 EEVKEETVASEPIKEEVVSEPI

-184 PVKIEEKPKAVK
+184 PVKDVKEEVKEETVSEPIKVEEKPKAVK
-196 SSKPKAVKSSKPK
+196 K
-209 SVKKPVKSSKPALKH
+209 
-224 IEKPIIEQ
+224 
-232 IMEEV
+232 
-237 KEETISKPIKE
+237 T
-248 VVSEPVKEVVSEPVK
+248 
-263 EVVSEPVK
+263 
-271 IEDKA
+271 

-333 RKYKIYYRNLNDGTW
+333 RKYKIYYTKLNDGTW